1 MDNRQISLDT
11 LSTSYQQ
18 PSPSMSHPDRQ
29 AVAAK
34 MRAYRRR
41 LEASGGKE
49 VIFQLPNE
57 TIALL
62 DEIKQSQGLRSRS
75 QVLLRLIEQGRATAQ
90 HVT

>member
-1 MDNRQISLDT
+1 MDNRYFYADT
-11 LSTSYQQ
+11 RSTSYQQ
-18 PSPSMSHPDRQ
+18 PSQSMSHLDRQ

-62 DEIKQSQGLRSRS
+62 DELKQSRGLRSRS
-75 QVLLRLIEQGRATAQ
+75 QVLLQLIEQGRATAQ
-90 HVT
+90 QRT